1 MGSQTAR
8 APESG
13 DLDALAKSLGLGHV
27 ELRQNLPSLTV
38 RAYAAGA
45 PIVREGQVG
54 ADLFIL
60 IKGSA
65 SVRVARWLVFSKEVA
80 RLKSGD
86 LFGEIGF
93 VAASQRTASVV
104 AEEPVEVL
112 RILAPEMKGL
122 LERKPGLR
130 KAIEEMARQHLYGLS
145 SS

>member
-1 MGSQTAR
+1 MASQTAR
-8 APESG
+8 APESA
-13 DLDALAKSLGLGHV
+13 DLDALAKSLGLDHV
-27 ELRQNLPSLTV
+27 QLRQNLPSLTV
-38 RAYAAGA
+38 RTYAAGA

-65 SVRVARWLVFSKEVA
+65 SVRVARWLVLQKEVA
-80 RLKSGD
+80 RLKPGD

-93 VAASQRTASVV
+93 VAASQRTATVV